1 MRKIQLWFYGIGAI
15 GMFIASCAGCV
26 NISYLSPAGES
37 FNYNRLGTQKISGFQ
52 IIKDK
57 DGLIK
62 VKFDTQEGT
71 EGKIF
76 TDLAEAIKNLSSI
89 PKVP

>member
-1 MRKIQLWFYGIGAI
+1 MRRIQLWLYGMGAI
-15 GMFIASCAGCV
+15 GMFIASSCAGCV
-26 NISYLSPAGES
+26 NISYLSPSGES

-57 DGLIK
+57 DGLIE

-71 EGKIF
+71 EGKVLS
-76 TDLAEAIKNLSSI
+76 DLTEAIKNFST
-89 PKVP
+89 KVP